1 MIKRLLIL
9 LLILIP
15 LGGYLW
21 YRQTPEQQVL
31 RSVDQLVSNLEHRRI
46 STRRPVDVAEALK
59 EVLAPT
65 IKLGG
70 VFPIPTDEMSIDNV
84 IEQVA
89 LLHSLSN
96 SCEITEV
103 DRSIQ
108 IVGTRAQVIQTST
121 IEVSYGVNGRNKE
134 TWEVILD
141 LEKGEDWRIVGIR
154 GHKM

>member
-1 MIKRLLIL
+1 MIKRFLLL

-21 YRQTPEQQVL
+21 YRQTPNQQVA

-46 STRRPVDVAEALK
+46 STRRPIDVADALK
-59 EVLAPT
+59 KVLAPT

-70 VFPIPTDEMSIDNV
+70 VSPIPTEEMSIEDV

-108 IVGTRAQVIQTST
+108 IVGTRAQVTQTST
-121 IEVSYGVNGRNKE
+121 IEVAAGVNYRNKE

-141 LEKGEDWRIVGIR
+141 LEKGEDWRIIGIR
-154 GHKM
+154 GRKM